1 MRAAPLFSRHCDRA
15 VSMVAGRP
23 LRMAVC
29 PLLRRGGRRALPPAG
44 APNHPPRTC
53 RVRGRGAGRP
63 VRGEACS
70 ARIWTGH
77 AGCRRPI
84 APVHATVAYRSGS
97 VHGVKTADAMPAE
110 GVVRSS
116 RKPALPTRRPIA
128 HMRRKARALP
138 TDACPR
144 SGNAPHKSWF
154 SVHIGQL
161 PYTVDHMNI

>member
-29 PLLRRGGRRALPPAG
+29 PLLRRGGGRCPLRVPRITRRAPAACAAEAQDSPCGARRALHAYGRVMPAAG
-44 APNHPPRTC
+44 ARSP
-53 RVRGRGAGRP
+53 
-63 VRGEACS
+63 
-70 ARIWTGH
+70 
-77 AGCRRPI
+77 
-84 APVHATVAYRSGS
+84 PVHATVAYRSGS
-97 VHGVKTADAMPAE
+97 VHGVKTADALPAE